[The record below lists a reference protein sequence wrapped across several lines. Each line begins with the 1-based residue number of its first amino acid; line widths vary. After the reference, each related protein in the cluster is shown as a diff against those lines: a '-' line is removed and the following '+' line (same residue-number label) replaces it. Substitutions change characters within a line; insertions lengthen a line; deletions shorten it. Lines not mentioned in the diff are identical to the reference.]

1 MRRRL
6 YLAGTLTGL
15 AITIGWVAGCGSKS
29 SPTSPTMGPPTV
41 TAVTVSGTAAL
52 TAPGQTSQLTLEATL
67 SDGSKKDVTSTAL
80 WSSSNG
86 KVVTVTAAGL
96 AMAVDFGQAFVQGS
110 SMAAGKSSPNFVMTV
125 LPAGTY
131 ILSGLVTEGGYL
143 PVADVRVETIGGP
156 MSGRAVMTDASGSYA
171 FNGVSGVV
179 QVRATKDGYQPATQ
193 TVTQDTQHVNV
204 GLTPIL
210 PYASLGGVYSLTF
223 TASPSCNLPDDA
235 VKRTYTATIA
245 QTDAALT
252 ISLSGVRFFAAR
264 GYDWNQMSGHV
275 LGNVVSLTL
284 NAPSDCGYYGGCVV
298 EQLADSRYLT
308 LTGTAQAVVMT
319 PGEISAV
326 FAGAVSV
333 SSDGNGSQ
341 PIAACAA
348 PDHQLV
354 FKQTVGTS
362 STKSTGRSVK
372 R

>member
-1 MRRRL
+1 M
-6 YLAGTLTGL
+6 
-15 AITIGWVAGCGSKS
+15 
-29 SPTSPTMGPPTV
+29 
-41 TAVTVSGTAAL
+41 
-52 TAPGQTSQLTLEATL
+52 
-67 SDGSKKDVTSTAL
+67 
-80 WSSSNG
+80 
-86 KVVTVTAAGL
+86 
-96 AMAVDFGQAFVQGS
+96 
-110 SMAAGKSSPNFVMTV
+110 
-125 LPAGTY
+125 
-131 ILSGLVTEGGYL
+131 TEGGDL

-156 MSGRAVMTDASGSYA
+156 MSGRAMMTDASGSYA

-179 QVRATKDGYQPATQ
+179 QVLATKDGYQPATQ

-204 GLTPIL
+204 GLTPSL
-210 PYASLGGVYSLTF
+210 PYASLGGVYSLAF

-252 ISLSGVRFFAAR
+252 ISLSGARFFAAR

-298 EQLADSRYLT
+298 EQLADNRYLT
-308 LTGTAQAVVMT
+308 LTGTAQAVVTT
-319 PGEISAV
+319 PAEISAV

-333 SSDGNGSQ
+333 SSDGNGTQ

-348 PDHQLV
+348 PDHQLM
-354 FKQTVGTS
+354 FKRTVGTS
-362 STKSTGRSVK
+362 STKSTVRSVK